1 MAGLRRARANDRP
14 RQRPT
19 GPGSSRGSR
28 PSRGFPARTPYSRW
42 TRRAGGLRATHFT
55 KSLRP
60 ITWSRSKPSAPPRVE
75 ALGRAE
81 IELPPVAESTN
92 KGHVF
97 HAAPALAAGSG
108 AREATGGVRSRHRG
122 RRRRDR
128 GRAHRTRG
136 GGVRRRVILRTLRL
150 RARQDQPLR
159 TPVLG
164 GQLGAVPCVGRPAPP
179 GRTRVPLHRATSNTT
194 SDSEPLLSPRGH
206 QQSSAATALRR
217 DFLQI

>member
-108 AREATGGVRSRHRG
+108 AREATAEFVHVTVVAVVEIVDVLTEPEAAAFAAEWSFGPYGFVLAKISRFG
-122 RRRRDR
+122 RRCWEVNSGLSHASGDLRRR
-128 GRAHRTRG
+128 VARAFRSTEQHRTR
-136 GGVRRRVILRTLRL
+136 
-150 RARQDQPLR
+150 P
-159 TPVLG
+159 
-164 GQLGAVPCVGRPAPP
+164 
-179 GRTRVPLHRATSNTT
+179 
-194 SDSEPLLSPRGH
+194 
-206 QQSSAATALRR
+206 ATASPS
-217 DFLQI
+217 